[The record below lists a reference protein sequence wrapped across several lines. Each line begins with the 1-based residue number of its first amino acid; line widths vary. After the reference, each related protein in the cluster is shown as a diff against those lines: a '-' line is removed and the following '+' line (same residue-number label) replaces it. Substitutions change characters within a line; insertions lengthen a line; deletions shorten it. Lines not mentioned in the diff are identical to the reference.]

1 MQFYICRVKHVY
13 GYEVV
18 PEAVAD
24 ARRNAARN
32 DITNATFIEG
42 NLNKIQKCFADQ
54 IPQPDVV
61 IIGMV
66 LQKLSKLILFSS

>member
-1 MQFYICRVKHVY
+1 MQFCFYRVKHVY

-32 DITNATFIEG
+32 GITNATFIEG
-42 NLNKIQKCFADQ
+42 NLNKIQKSFADQ

-61 IIGMV
+61 IIGMI
-66 LQKLSKLILFSS
+66 LQ

>member
-1 MQFYICRVKHVY
+1 MLCRVKHVY

-32 DITNATFIEG
+32 DITNATFIQG
-42 NLNKIQKCFADQ
+42 DLNKINKDFADQ

-66 LQKLSKLILFSS
+66 LQKVSIFIH